1 MATTENRKYQ
11 LSQINLY
18 GGDVKLFTT
27 KNSNGIWYVKI
38 WIHEENKYYQ
48 KSLRTR
54 DENYARSL
62 AENEY
67 VQIKAKRLNNQQI
80 FSKTLYSVIDEWLEE
95 IKKGVGISRTEGRYN
110 TIKSQ
115 TNWLKK
121 FISDKNVKIG
131 DIEGSIF
138 SNYYSWR
145 RTQSESVVNSTL
157 MNEGSTIRT
166 IFTFAIRRGY
176 LLHGFYAEFQS
187 IKKENNRR
195 EALSVSELRTLQ
207 NYMKSNK
214 FLNDGDTNK
223 TRDFVRDFSVLLANT
238 GIRFG
243 EMRRIKWKHCK
254 VVRGKDEKKKL
265 CEIHLEDWM
274 TKNGKERTVQGMRG
288 DVLERIK
295 SYSNYTHHNDYVF
308 VDNNSGNQLS
318 KYMFYRAWNV
328 MMKGTGLDKGW
339 KKISYYNLRH
349 TYATFRLYAGVDSR
363 SLCENLGCG
372 LRFLEEHYGHLQTK
386 VMRDRLTQDI
396 DDDIKY
402 LLEE

>member
-1 MATTENRKYQ
+1 
-11 LSQINLY
+11 
-18 GGDVKLFTT
+18 
-27 KNSNGIWYVKI
+27 
-38 WIHEENKYYQ
+38 
-48 KSLRTR
+48 
-54 DENYARSL
+54 
-62 AENEY
+62 

-80 FSKTLYSVIDEWLEE
+80 FSKTLYSVIDEWLVE
-95 IKKGVGISRTEGRYN
+95 IKKGVGISRTEGRYS

-121 FISDKNVKIG
+121 FISDKNTKIG
-131 DIEGSIF
+131 DIQGSIF

-145 RTQSESVVNSTL
+145 RTQSKSVVNSTL

-166 IFTFAIRRGY
+166 IFKFAIRRGY

-223 TRDFVRDFSVLLANT
+223 TRHFVRDFSVLLANT

-295 SYSNYTHHNDYVF
+295 KYSNYTHHNDYVF

-318 KYMFYRAWNV
+318 KYIFYRAWKV

-339 KKISYYNLRH
+339 KKITFYNLRH
-349 TYATFRLYAGVDSR
+349 TYATFRLYAAVDSR